1 MAPTRSSRPAFRSE
15 AFAPSGELTWPLS
28 LAEVARSCGLAGFS
42 NRVQRNPG
50 PVTGISEP
58 GLGLFR
64 ARCSWGIYGPGLG
77 DSRGRP
83 GEFTGLAWGFLGS
96 DLGNLRAWLGD
107 FSGRTWG
114 IYGTHLGISRVGL
127 GEFTG
132 LAWGFLGSDL
142 GNLRAWLGDFSGRA
156 WGIHGPGLGTSRI
169 GPGEFM
175 RQTQG
180 IYEAQLGIQL
190 PGVGGKPPLVG
201 LC

>member
-50 PVTGISEP
+50 PVTGNSEP
-58 GLGLFR
+58 GLGPFR

-83 GEFTGLAWGFLGS
+83 
-96 DLGNLRAWLGD
+96 
-107 FSGRTWG
+107 
-114 IYGTHLGISRVGL
+114 